1 VSGKIQDIFLSKG
14 VPPVNDEAIVRK
26 VLKGKDIEW
35 HGDGTYTRNIGGEL
49 HKKMLI
55 GKPRV

>member
-1 VSGKIQDIFLSKG
+1 MDDYNNYAKM
-14 VPPVNDEAIVRK
+14 VRK
-26 VLKGKDIEW
+26 VLKGKDIDW
-35 HGDGTYTRNIGGEL
+35 HGDGTYTRNIAGEL